1 MSWLKYIWA
10 TLIGFVAM
18 IIFVVSAASLIL
30 WLTTSR
36 VVAHGCAQMPTPIND
51 CGGWTALG
59 WEITIVAGCIFIG
72 LFIGTFVGTTVG
84 ISFYRRNQNS
94 KPTTAS

>member
-18 IIFVVSAASLIL
+18 TISVVSLALLTL

-36 VVAHGCAQMPTPIND
+36 VVAHSCAGMPIRPND
-51 CGGWTALG
+51 CGGWVALG
-59 WEITIVAGCIFIG
+59 WEITVVAGCIFIG
-72 LFIGTFVGTTVG
+72 SFIGIFVGTIVA
-84 ISFYRRNQNS
+84 ISFYRRHQNS
-94 KPTTAS
+94 EPTAS

>member
-10 TLIGFVAM
+10 TLLGFVAT
-18 IIFVVSAASLIL
+18 IISAVPMAILIL

-36 VVAHGCAQMPTPIND
+36 VVAHSCAHMSTPIND
-51 CGGWTALG
+51 CGGWVALG
-59 WEITIVAGCIFIG
+59 WEITVVAGCTFIG
-72 LFIGTFVGTTVG
+72 LFIGTFVGTMVG
-84 ISFYRRNQNS
+84 IGFYRRHQNS

>member
-18 IIFVVSAASLIL
+18 IIFVVSAAILIL

-36 VVAHGCAQMPTPIND
+36 IVAHSCAGMPPLSD

-59 WEITIVAGCIFIG
+59 WEATVVSGCTFIG
-72 LFIGTFVGTTVG
+72 LFIGTFVGTTIG
-84 ISFYRRNQNS
+84 IRSYRRHQNS
-94 KPTTAS
+94 KPTTAN